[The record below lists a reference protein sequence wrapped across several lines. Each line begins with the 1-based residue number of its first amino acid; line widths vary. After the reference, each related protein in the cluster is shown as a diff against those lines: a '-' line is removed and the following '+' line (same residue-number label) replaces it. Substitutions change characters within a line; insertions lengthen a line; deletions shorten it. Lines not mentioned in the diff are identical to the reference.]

1 MVALRRWLT
10 QEAMLMRAWQKGFT
24 LVEVMIVVA
33 IIGILV
39 AVAIPA
45 YQDYSIRAKM
55 TEVMLAAS
63 TCRASITEIYYSSRT
78 APAANAWGCESG
90 IGSQYVQKLE
100 TDADGVISIYVRGI
114 SGSVD
119 GSKVTMAPLKAE
131 NTPAKTPADLGG
143 KLWGWSCGGTGTT
156 VAANY
161 LPSTCRGN

>member
-1 MVALRRWLT
+1 
-10 QEAMLMRAWQKGFT
+10 MRSWQKGFT

-45 YQDYSIRAKM
+45 YQDYTIRTKM

-63 TCRASITEIYYSSRT
+63 ACRASITEIYNSSRT
-78 APAANAWGCESG
+78 APTANSWGCESG
-90 IGSQYVQKLE
+90 ISSKYVQKLE
-100 TDADGVISIYVRGI
+100 TDADGVISVTVRGI
-114 SGSVD
+114 SSSVD
-119 GSKVTMAPLKAE
+119 GSKVTVAPLKAE

-143 KLWGWSCGGTGTT
+143 RIWGWSCGGAGTT

-161 LPSTCRGN
+161 LPSSCRGT